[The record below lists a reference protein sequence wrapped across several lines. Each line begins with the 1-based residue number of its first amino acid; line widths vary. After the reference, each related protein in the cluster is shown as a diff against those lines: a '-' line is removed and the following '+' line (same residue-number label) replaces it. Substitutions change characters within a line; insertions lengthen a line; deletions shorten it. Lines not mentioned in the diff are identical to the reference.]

1 MKQICVTE
9 KDLNQVE
16 SFIENYI
23 VDAMNKE
30 GLSFGA
36 MAFTIQ
42 TILDGIMKAKKNMK
56 ESDANE

>member
-1 MKQICVTE
+1 MSQIYVTE
-9 KDLNQVE
+9 EDLDQIE

-42 TILDGIMKAKKNMK
+42 AILDGIAEAKKDMK
-56 ESDANE
+56 ESDDKE

>member
-1 MKQICVTE
+1 MEISIT
-9 KDLNQVE
+9 KDDLKQVE

-30 GLSFGA
+30 CLSFGA
-36 MAFTIQ
+36 MAFTLQ
-42 TILDGIMKAKKNMK
+42 TILDGIAKAKKDME